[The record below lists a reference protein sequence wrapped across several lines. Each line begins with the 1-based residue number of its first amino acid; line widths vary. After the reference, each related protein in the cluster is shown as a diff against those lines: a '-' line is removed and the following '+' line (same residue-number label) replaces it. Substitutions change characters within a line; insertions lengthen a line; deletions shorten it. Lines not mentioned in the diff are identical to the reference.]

1 MSVLI
6 TTLPFFLQYA
16 AFMSELRNKAR
27 MLVKKKKLF
36 RDKDADTLDNLALLC
51 LLSFI
56 LPAASLPR

>member
-27 MLVKKKKLF
+27 MLAKKKLF